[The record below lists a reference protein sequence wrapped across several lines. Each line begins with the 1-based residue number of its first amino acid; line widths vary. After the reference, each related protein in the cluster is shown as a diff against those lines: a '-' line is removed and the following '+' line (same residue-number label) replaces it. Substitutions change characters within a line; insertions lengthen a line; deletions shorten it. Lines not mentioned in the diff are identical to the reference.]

1 MNHTLLKKNCNW
13 NTRTVFPYGV
23 MTDLMDEYLDHIFG
37 SLMLFWH
44 T

>member
-13 NTRTVFPYGV
+13 NTRTVFPYEV

-37 SLMLFWH
+37 GLMLFWH